1 MRENPFWARGSGYD
15 RMRNRRGE
23 SLVNNILVKKT
34 MGRQFSRGLLFGY
47 LCLCFS
53 VLPVTA
59 EGKTTPKGAAASP
72 QKDTR
77 LSTDNLQKQIND
89 LDGQIQKLREQ
100 SLELQ
105 EKTRAKLQAQLNGLK
120 QQRDT
125 LLPRIEK
132 LRDNSEAAWHDIK
145 ENIQKAIEDLKVSVD
160 TIEK

>member
-1 MRENPFWARGSGYD
+1 M
-15 RMRNRRGE
+15 
-23 SLVNNILVKKT
+23 NNILVKQT
-34 MGRQFSRGLLFGY
+34 MCRQFSIGLLFGY
-47 LCLCFS
+47 LCLS
-53 VLPVTA
+53 LNVIPVAA
-59 EGKTTPKGAAASP
+59 EGGASPKGAAASS
-72 QKDTR
+72 QKDTS
-77 LSTDNLQKQIND
+77 LSNENLQKQIND

-160 TIEK
+160 TMEK